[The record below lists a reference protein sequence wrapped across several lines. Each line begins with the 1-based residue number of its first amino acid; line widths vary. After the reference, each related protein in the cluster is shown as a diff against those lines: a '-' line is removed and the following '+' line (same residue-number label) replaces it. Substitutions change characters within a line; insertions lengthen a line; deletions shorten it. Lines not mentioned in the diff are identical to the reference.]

1 MSRFDTLFV
10 ITYGRSGSTLLQ
22 GILNSI
28 DGYLI
33 RGENNSTLY
42 EIYRT
47 YHALDYGRFH
57 YGKDRR
63 RTYDPWYGMDR
74 VDPIA
79 FLKKV
84 LAAFKAEVIKPEP
97 GHRVIGFKEI
107 RYSHLY
113 IADDEDYFEYLAF
126 LRRFFP
132 GSAFIFNERDI
143 EATSKDGWWAENPE
157 SKAHLEAALE
167 RMRKAYA
174 LYPECSCWVSY
185 DAYIQDIAALKD
197 MFTFLGEPFEP
208 EKIRRVLAVDHSY

>member
-42 EIYRT
+42 EIFRT

-57 YGKDRR
+57 YGQDRR
-63 RTYDPWYGMDR
+63 HTYDPWYGMDR

-79 FLKKV
+79 FLEKLLDAFHEEV
-84 LAAFKAEVIKPEP
+84 LKPEP
-97 GHRVIGFKEI
+97 KHRVVGFKEI
-107 RYSHLY
+107 RYGALY
-113 IADDEDYFEYLAF
+113 IEKDEDYFEYLAF

-132 GSAFIFNERDI
+132 GSAFIFNERDLD
-143 EATSKDGWWAENPE
+143 ATSKDGWWGEDPN
-157 SKAHLEAALE
+157 SMAHLEMALE

-174 LYPECSCWVSY
+174 LYPDCSCWVSY
-185 DAYIQDIAALKD
+185 DAYVKDISALKD
-197 MFTFLGEPFEP
+197 MYAFLDEPFDP
-208 EKIRRVLAVDHSY
+208 DTIKRVLAVDHSY